1 MKEILRTKVRDLLNM
16 KAGQEVLAKGWV
28 RTKRGNKEIVFV
40 ALNDGSTI
48 KNIQIVIDIQLIVI
62 DFLDG
67 SHNLMKLHILNIF

>member
-48 KNIQIVIDIQLIVI
+48 KNIQIVI
-62 DFLDG
+62 G
-67 SHNLMKLHILNIF
+67 